1 MADKDARCCS
11 WAFMFLAW
19 APDSR
24 TAGELVYTSCK
35 VTLDP
40 PRPLSTL
47 YK

>member
-24 TAGELVYTSCK
+24 TAGELVYTRVVNK
-35 VTLDP
+35 VTG
-40 PRPLSTL
+40 
-47 YK
+47 